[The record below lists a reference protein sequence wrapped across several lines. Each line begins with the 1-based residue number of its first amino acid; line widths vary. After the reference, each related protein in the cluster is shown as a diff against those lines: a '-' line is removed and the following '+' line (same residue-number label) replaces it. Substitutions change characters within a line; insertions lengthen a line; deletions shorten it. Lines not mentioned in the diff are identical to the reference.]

1 MKGSRRTEPPGRKNT
16 TAQLEEDPCRQNNK
30 QNSRNNKQ
38 NKQNRQNNIV
48 KSKWFTERYVILNKA
63 FNMARKLWVNSKF
76 LDV

>member
-1 MKGSRRTEPPGRKNT
+1 MKGSERTEPPGRNNT
-16 TAQLEEDPCRQNNK
+16 SAQLEEDPCRQNTK

-38 NKQNRQNNIV
+38 IKQNRQNNIV
-48 KSKWFTERYVILNKA
+48 KSKWFIERYVILNKA

>member
-1 MKGSRRTEPPGRKNT
+1 MKGSERTEPPGRNNT
-16 TAQLEEDPCRQNNK
+16 SAQLEEEPCRQNTK

-38 NKQNRQNNIV
+38 IKQNRQNNIV
-48 KSKWFTERYVILNKA
+48 KSKWFTERYNILNQA